1 MAKKQ
6 EVEMYKQEQSRTKQ
20 QLISYREESQKLN
33 YERKLLIRQQ
43 LEYGNMKKN
52 EFLEQKK
59 KNAKREVDSLMVM
72 QRSEIQQYEHEAED
86 LEKMEAELLS
96 KLQETQKR
104 EKAVF
109 GKLESA
115 MIDASIPI
123 KQRVVGS
130 LGENSISSGIGKD
143 TQRTSKK

>member
-20 QLISYREESQKLN
+20 QLISYREESEKQN

-52 EFLEQKK
+52 EFLEQKR

-143 TQRTSKK
+143 TQRTAKK

>member
-20 QLISYREESQKLN
+20 QLISYREESEKQN

>member
-6 EVEMYKQEQSRTKQ
+6 EVEIYKQEQSRTKQ
-20 QLISYREESQKLN
+20 QLISYREESEKQN

-43 LEYGNMKKN
+43 LEYGNQKKN
-52 EFLEQKK
+52 EFLMQKR

>member
-20 QLISYREESQKLN
+20 QLISYREESEKQN

-52 EFLEQKK
+52 EFLEQKR

-143 TQRTSKK
+143 TQRT

>member
-20 QLISYREESQKLN
+20 QLISYREESEKQN

-86 LEKMEAELLS
+86 LEKMEAELLF
-96 KLQETQKR
+96 KLQET
-104 EKAVF
+104 
-109 GKLESA
+109 
-115 MIDASIPI
+115 
-123 KQRVVGS
+123 
-130 LGENSISSGIGKD
+130 
-143 TQRTSKK
+143 

>member
-20 QLISYREESQKLN
+20 QLISYREESEKQN

-52 EFLEQKK
+52 EFLEQKR